1 LQPQLVVDEAILAGE
16 HMLWSC
22 LTYSCLAEL
31 DWLACLALQ
40 VNKAVELY
48 PQHADSLEL
57 KKQLRSQ
64 LNAV

>member
-1 LQPQLVVDEAILAGE
+1 
-16 HMLWSC
+16 
-22 LTYSCLAEL
+22 
-31 DWLACLALQ
+31 
-40 VNKAVELY
+40 VELY